1 MTEFTVSDMT
11 CEGCVKA
18 ITAAV
23 KRVAPAAEVKAD
35 LATKRVAVSGD
46 APAETLA
53 AAMREAGF
61 TPAQAA

>member
-23 KRVAPAAEVKAD
+23 KRVAPQAEVKAD
-35 LATKRVAVSGD
+35 LSSKRVEVSGD
-46 APAETLA
+46 APAEALA
-53 AAMREAGF
+53 EAMRDAGF
-61 TPAQAA
+61 TPALAA